1 MKFPPQQRS
10 IYGKEESMSAPK
22 RAMRNAEEIG
32 YGFLAAKA
40 SLVLKVA
47 HQRQLSAD
55 ETAVLGK
62 EANFLNEIAN
72 GAKISKGAVLEGVRP
87 SSSIAALNVA
97 FGPLEILKRLV
108 NSERAEIAP
117 VFMRLSQAVKAVQE
131 GADPLPLRPT
141 LSEAQEF
148 FDGLSGWLASE
159 INARKRSGVRNRI
172 RTI

>member
-1 MKFPPQQRS
+1 
-10 IYGKEESMSAPK
+10 MSAPK

-40 SLVLKVA
+40 SLALQVA
-47 HQRQLSAD
+47 QQRQLSAD

-62 EANFLNEIAN
+62 AATFLNEIAN

-97 FGPLEILKRLV
+97 FGPLEILKRLIK
-108 NSERAEIAP
+108 SDREEIAP
-117 VFMRLSQAVKAVQE
+117 VFIRLSQAVKAVQE
-131 GADPLPLRPT
+131 GADPNTLKPT

-159 INARKRSGVRNRI
+159 INARKRSGLRNRAG
-172 RTI
+172 TI